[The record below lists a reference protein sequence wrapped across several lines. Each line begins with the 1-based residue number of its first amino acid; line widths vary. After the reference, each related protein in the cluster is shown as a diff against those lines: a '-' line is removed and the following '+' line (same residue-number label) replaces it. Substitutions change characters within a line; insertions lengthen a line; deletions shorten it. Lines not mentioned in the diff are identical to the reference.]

1 MKRFL
6 LLLIISLPLLAFAQ
20 SPLLNRLKQQ
30 AEIKKIIPIKPLK
43 GFDQC
48 YLLYVEQPVNHLKP
62 DSAKFL
68 QRVWLS
74 HRSFNRPVVFIT
86 EGYTAPRNYESEL
99 AKLLNTNQI
108 IVEHRFFG
116 QSVPDSLTW
125 QNLNLY
131 QECQDLHNIRRI
143 LGKIYKTP
151 WISTGI
157 SKGGQTT
164 IAYKFYFPSDV
175 KASVPYVAPLTIA
188 KEDPRVIDFIANK
201 VGTPQCRKKVLD
213 FQKAVLKHKS
223 ELLPLF
229 INFAKKHGMTFNE
242 VGGYESGFEHGMLEF
257 SFSFWQWGYNCS
269 DIPHNVLHTDSTMK
283 ILTQVNPFDFFS
295 DQNNNK
301 FRPYF
306 YQALTEMGIY
316 TYDTRPFAGLL
327 KYASDPH
334 FDYVIKDLRP
344 KRYNPCTNMVMRQW
358 LRYNGNNM
366 IYIYGGYDPWGAC
379 AVDVDTTKI
388 NALKLV
394 YPTGS
399 HKTRIKT
406 FPLST
411 QQRIIDSLSRW
422 TGYKF

>member
-1 MKRFL
+1 M
-6 LLLIISLPLLAFAQ
+6 
-20 SPLLNRLKQQ
+20 
-30 AEIKKIIPIKPLK
+30 
-43 GFDQC
+43 
-48 YLLYVEQPVNHLKP
+48 EQPVNHHKP

-86 EGYTAPRNYESEL
+86 EGYTAPTNYESEL
-99 AKLLNTNQI
+99 AELLNTNQI

-131 QECQDLHNIRRI
+131 QQCQDLHNIRRI

-201 VGTPQCRKKVLD
+201 TGTQECRKKVLD

-223 ELLPLF
+223 ELFPLF
-229 INFAKKHGMTFNE
+229 IDFAKKQGMTFNE
-242 VGGYESGFEHGMLEF
+242 IGGYEAGFEHGILEF

-269 DIPHNVLHTDSTMK
+269 DIPRDVLHTDSTMK

-306 YQALTEMGIY
+306 YQTLTEMGIY
-316 TYDTRPFAGLL
+316 TYDTKPFAGLL

-334 FDYVIKDLRP
+334 FDYVIKGLTP
-344 KRYNPCTNMVMRQW
+344 NRYNPCTNRVMRQW

-366 IYIYGGYDPWGAC
+366 IYIYGGYDPWSAC
-379 AVDVDTTKI
+379 AVEVDTTKV

-399 HKTRIKT
+399 HRTRIKT

-411 QQRIIDSLSRW
+411 QQRIIDSLSCW